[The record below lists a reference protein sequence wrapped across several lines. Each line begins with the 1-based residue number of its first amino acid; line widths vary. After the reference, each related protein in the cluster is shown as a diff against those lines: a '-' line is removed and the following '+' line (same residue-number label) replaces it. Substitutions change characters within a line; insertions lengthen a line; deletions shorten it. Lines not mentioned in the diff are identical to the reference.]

1 MYLVD
6 KLRSGISYSAVGLE
20 FHVNESTICIKEGVF
35 K

>member
-20 FHVNESTICIKEGVF
+20 FRVNESTIYIKEGVF